1 MSEFKVTSSQL
12 TAKAEELNNLNF
24 QFKSQV
30 ENLNETEMS
39 LNTMWEGEAR
49 NAFHNEFQKDKAQ
62 FDNFNQAV
70 QDYIQALQTIAAKY
84 KAAEDQATQIATTRK
99 A

>member
-12 TAKAEELNNLNF
+12 TAKAEELNTFNF
-24 QFKSQV
+24 QFRTQV
-30 ENLNETEMS
+30 EQLNQTELS

-49 NAFHNEFQKDKAQ
+49 NAFHNEFQKDKTQ
-62 FDNFNQAV
+62 FDNFYNAIQE
-70 QDYIQALQTIAAKY
+70 YIQALQTIAAKY
-84 KAAEDQATQIATTRK
+84 KTAEEQALQIATTRK

>member
-99 A
+99 G